1 MSDSRPRVHPGDA
14 RRAPLSGPLDP
25 AEELAL
31 GPEQL
36 ELLPGASAE
45 RPERGAMGE
54 DVAGEEWRPPLAVSY
69 ADPAAL
75 PESRAQPDEQDP
87 DLPYWL
93 AFNRVKG
100 IGPARFALLLGAFV
114 TARAAWEAAP
124 AAWRAAG
131 LDERTAASLA
141 RQRTRIAPD
150 AEWERLVRLRVRAL
164 TIKHADYPKLLR
176 EIAQPPP
183 VLYVRG
189 ELTLADD
196 WAVAI
201 VGTRR
206 ASAYGRQV
214 TERLAGELAAQS
226 ITIVS
231 GLARGIDTHAH
242 NAALAAGGRTVAV
255 LGCGPDLVYPPE
267 NARLAARIVE
277 QGAIVTEFAPGTQPE
292 AGNFPARNRLISGL
306 ALAVLVA
313 EAPADSGALITARFA
328 AEQGRDV
335 LAVPGNI
342 TARSSVGANRLIQD
356 GARLV
361 LEAADVLAELNLH
374 LVPQQMELREAL
386 PENAVEGRL
395 LDLLAASGEP
405 LHADELCRA
414 SGLPIAEVSGT
425 LVMLELKGL
434 VRQLAPMTYARAR

>member
-1 MSDSRPRVHPGDA
+1 MSESRR

-25 AEELAL
+25 AEELAIE
-31 GPEQL
+31 PEQL
-36 ELLPGASAE
+36 ELLPSASAE
-45 RPERGAMGE
+45 RSQHGALGQDVDTE
-54 DVAGEEWRPPLAVSY
+54 DVAGAERRPPLAVSY

-75 PESRAQPDEQDP
+75 PESVDAESAEQDP

-100 IGPARFALLLGAFV
+100 IGPARFAVLLGAFV
-114 TARAAWEAAP
+114 TARAAWEAQP
-124 AAWRAAG
+124 AAWRVAG

-141 RQRTRIAPD
+141 RQRTRIDPD
-150 AEWERLVRLRVRAL
+150 TEWERLVRLRVRAL
-164 TIKHADYPKLLR
+164 TIKHPGYPKLLR

-189 ELTLADD
+189 DVTPADD

-214 TERLAGELAAQS
+214 SERLAGELAGQS

-242 NAALAAGGRTVAV
+242 HAALAAGGRTIAV

-342 TARSSVGANRLIQD
+342 TARSSVGTNRLIQD

-414 SGLPIAEVSGT
+414 SGLAIAEVSGT

>member
-1 MSDSRPRVHPGDA
+1 MSESRPR
-14 RRAPLSGPLDP
+14 RTPLSGPLDP

-45 RPERGAMGE
+45 RPERGAMGQ
-54 DVAGEEWRPPLAVSY
+54 DVEAGDAAGEGWRPPLAVSY

-75 PESRAQPDEQDP
+75 PESDGAEPAEQDL

-100 IGPARFALLLGAFV
+100 IGPARFALLLGTFV

-150 AEWERLVRLRVRAL
+150 AEWERLVRLRVQAL
-164 TIKHADYPKLLR
+164 TIKHTGYPKLLR

-189 ELTLADD
+189 ELTPADD

-242 NAALAAGGRTVAV
+242 NAARAVGRSR
-255 LGCGPDLVYPPE
+255 C
-267 NARLAARIVE
+267 
-277 QGAIVTEFAPGTQPE
+277 
-292 AGNFPARNRLISGL
+292 
-306 ALAVLVA
+306 
-313 EAPADSGALITARFA
+313 SGAALTWSTRLRTRGWRHALSSR
-328 AEQGRDV
+328 EQ
-335 LAVPGNI
+335 
-342 TARSSVGANRLIQD
+342 S
-356 GARLV
+356 
-361 LEAADVLAELNLH
+361 
-374 LVPQQMELREAL
+374 
-386 PENAVEGRL
+386 
-395 LDLLAASGEP
+395 
-405 LHADELCRA
+405 
-414 SGLPIAEVSGT
+414 
-425 LVMLELKGL
+425 
-434 VRQLAPMTYARAR
+434 